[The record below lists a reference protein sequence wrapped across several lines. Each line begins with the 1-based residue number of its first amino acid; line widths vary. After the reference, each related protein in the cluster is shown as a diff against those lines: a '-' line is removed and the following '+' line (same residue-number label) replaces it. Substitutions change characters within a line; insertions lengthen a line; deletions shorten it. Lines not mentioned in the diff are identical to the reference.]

1 MSKAHQSFDIEI
13 KLVGSDDVVHS
24 MNSSIAAELVAN
36 PAARAE
42 ITAYLIERSKT
53 VIINKIGETK

>member
-1 MSKAHQSFDIEI
+1 MSKAHQSFDICI

-24 MNSSIAAELVAN
+24 MNSSISAELVAD

-42 ITAYLIERSKT
+42 ITAYLIDRSKK
-53 VIINKIGETK
+53 VIIDKIGATK